1 MFRSMMVPPWG
12 GAKASY
18 WLIPAPPLAGTLQ
31 TGYPRVQ
38 DSSQDK
44 ERNVQP
50 RTATCLATSEHASQ
64 PRWDPRL
71 PHVQWL
77 RSPPPEREGSGATMC
92 TIASDP
98 LGELRCAT
106 CPEASDPA
114 SLRGGLRDPVMPVI
128 PYGPHASNM
137 KKSLAGLPVQ
147 QGSLVPNA
155 HVHVSRHLTSRPSCA
170 CKTCG

>member
-1 MFRSMMVPPWG
+1 VLGFGGGERSRDKLGFGCMVARVGDEGAVTEMFRSMMVPPWG

-77 RSPPPEREGSGATMC
+77 RSPP
-92 TIASDP
+92 
-98 LGELRCAT
+98 
-106 CPEASDPA
+106 
-114 SLRGGLRDPVMPVI
+114 LRGR
-128 PYGPHASNM
+128 A
-137 KKSLAGLPVQ
+137 LAPPC
-147 QGSLVPNA
+147 VP
-155 HVHVSRHLTSRPSCA
+155 
-170 CKTCG
+170 